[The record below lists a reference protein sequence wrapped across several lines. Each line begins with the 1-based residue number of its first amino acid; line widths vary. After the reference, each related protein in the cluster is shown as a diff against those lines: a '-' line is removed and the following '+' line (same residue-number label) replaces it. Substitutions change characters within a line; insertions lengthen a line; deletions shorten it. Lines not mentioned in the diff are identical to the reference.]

1 MKEKERTYHGWIYR
15 VVSPGFKDQFWGE
28 YVENEIRK
36 KVDFGNSPGEA
47 VEFFDKRVGKRVT
60 LEVTPL
66 GLRVFTPEPET
77 TTVEPEIG
85 PDGPIKD
92 QSKLFEDVSEKT
104 YVAVFNVLQLMRA
117 SHPSYRDD
125 QLLMKVLCN
134 EADGGPDRL
143 LRHGVLPMREEVTA

>member
-15 VVSPGFKDQFWGE
+15 EVEAGIRDHFWAE
-28 YVENEIRK
+28 YVEDDERK
-36 KVDFGNSPGEA
+36 QQVFGASPGAA

-66 GLRVFTPEPET
+66 GLRVFTSEQET

-92 QSKLFEDVSEKT
+92 QSKLFQDVSERT
-104 YVAVFNVLQLMRA
+104 YVEVFNALQLMRA

-125 QLLMKVLCN
+125 QLLIKMLC
-134 EADGGPDRL
+134 A
-143 LRHGVLPMREEVTA
+143 GVLPAREEVPA